1 MSLSIHSR
9 ERGGGDFYGKINT
22 KLCSNK
28 EKAHI
33 ALIWVI
39 ILHYYKV
46 KLLFSIH

>member
-1 MSLSIHSR
+1 MSLSIYSSGG
-9 ERGGGDFYGKINT
+9 GGGDFYGKINT
-22 KLCSNK
+22 KISSNK

-46 KLLFSIH
+46 KQLFSIH